1 MNGRWCL
8 GNAIGFGLLFKLMR
22 ELSGKTAIL
31 TGASGGLGRYIALA
45 LAQRGVNLVLAAYP
59 GEGLES
65 LNEAVSQ
72 QGVRAIPLVANFRHA
87 SQLRSVVEVANK
99 EFGRIDL
106 LINNAGVEF
115 TSAYHEL
122 PEENIGDIIGI
133 NLEAPM
139 LLTRLVLPD
148 MLARGCGHIVN
159 MASLAGKSGPAFQE
173 PYAATKAALIAF
185 TVSLRASYRGTGV
198 SASVICPGFVEAGI
212 YAKLKKETGFVAP
225 ALLGTSPPEPVA
237 RAVVKAIHRD
247 LPEVIVNPLP
257 VKLLFATA
265 ILFPRL
271 GEFLVSRTGA
281 HEFFA
286 KAAEA
291 LKRKRLDAQ
300 K

>member
-1 MNGRWCL
+1 
-8 GNAIGFGLLFKLMR
+8 MR
-22 ELSGKTAIL
+22 DLSGKTAIL

-45 LAQRGVNLVLAAYP
+45 LAERGVNLFLAAYP

-65 LNEAVSQ
+65 LKEEASRPGIRVIS
-72 QGVRAIPLVANFRHA
+72 LVANFRHA
-87 SQLRSVVEVANK
+87 SQLRSVIEVANR

-122 PEENIGDIIGI
+122 PEEQIGDIIGI

-139 LLTRLVLPD
+139 LLTRLALPD
-148 MLARGCGHIVN
+148 MLARRCGHIVN
-159 MASLAGKSGPAFQE
+159 MASLAGKAGPAFQE

-212 YAKLKKETGFVAP
+212 YAKLKKETGLAAP
-225 ALLGTSPPEPVA
+225 ALLGTSSPEPVA
-237 RAVVKAIHRD
+237 RAVIRAIQRD
-247 LPEVIVNPLP
+247 LPEIIVNPYP
-257 VKLLFATA
+257 VKPLFATA

-271 GEFLVSRTGA
+271 GETLVRWTGA
-281 HEFFA
+281 HRFFA
-286 KAAEA
+286 RTAEA
-291 LKRKRLDAQ
+291 LKRKRQ
-300 K
+300 EP